1 MLKRSTVMLALFIAG
16 CASAPMNENALTR
29 NDAVDDFIKVAE
41 LQSLSSIRSRDLQ
54 GHKEITDTYLI
65 LPARKKSYL
74 LVFYRRCYELRDNE
88 VTPDERRDHNK
99 INARFD
105 TFRGCRIKSLYEVT
119 KGQADELMAL
129 GNAPN
134 E

>member
-1 MLKRSTVMLALFIAG
+1 MLAIFIAG
-16 CASAPMNENALTR
+16 CASTPTTENVLTK

-41 LQSLSSIRSRDLQ
+41 LESLSSIRSSGLQ
-54 GHKEITDTYLI
+54 GHKQITDTYII
-65 LPARKKSYL
+65 LPARQKAYL
-74 LVFYRRCYELRDNE
+74 LVFYRRCYELTENK
-88 VTPDERRDHNK
+88 VMPDHRRDHNK

-105 TFRGCRIKSLYEVT
+105 TYRGCRIKSLYEVT

-134 E
+134 Q